1 MSHSDANIPLVEIII
16 EPYTSANPPQYA
28 PQDSQ
33 QLSTTS
39 TASGE
44 QSHATHDT
52 QSQITDDQSNSTNA
66 SRHSHQSERTLSEAT
81 TAVNVGAG
89 QSHIDLP
96 SFTVPTTGQSCC
108 EAHSDGI
115 ANCVGFTVTG
125 ACGAGLVFGSVAAVS
140 ACCNGC
146 PPF

>member
-1 MSHSDANIPLVEIII
+1 MSHSDTAIPLVDIVS
-16 EPYTSANPPQYA
+16 EPYTSTDPPQYA
-28 PQDSQ
+28 RQDSQ
-33 QLSTTS
+33 QPSTTS

-44 QSHATHDT
+44 RSHATHDT
-52 QSQITDDQSNSTNA
+52 QSQIRDDQSNSTNA
-66 SRHSHQSERTLSEAT
+66 PRHSRQLGSTLSEAT
-81 TAVNVGAG
+81 TVVNVGAG

-96 SFTVPTTGQSCC
+96 SFTVPSTGQSCC
-108 EAHSDGI
+108 EAHSDDI
-115 ANCVGFTVTG
+115 AKCVCYTVTG